1 MNRLTSTDRS
11 ALDSAATSRATGM
24 IMIMTIITTTRMRG
38 AIG

>member
-1 MNRLTSTDRS
+1 MMNRSTSTALC
-11 ALDSAATSRATGM
+11 ALDSAGASRA